1 MTDDQ
6 TKLNSLSIRLDLHD
20 NTFRIAQYEYSQFI
34 PSKWIKHTVVLGN
47 GTKIP
52 NFASLPI

>member
-6 TKLNSLSIRLDLHD
+6 TKLNRLSIRLDLYN
-20 NTFRIAQYEYSQFI
+20 NTFRIAQDEYLQFI

-47 GTKIP
+47 GTKI
-52 NFASLPI
+52 